1 MYDATIIYGTG
12 YSLLSAHWSGPPHS
26 RHTHSDRWQ
35 PFESSRRWYRTRVCA
50 VYPSSRHTA
59 VERRRS
65 QSGVPAA
72 EASRWSP
79 PRGRLRPPLAGAE
92 LDRLRGARSLGDAL
106 ARRLV
111 RRRGVGRARGSA
123 ARLARTAR
131 RLGAVGGADARRGAP
146 RRGLCRGACS
156 ESTNKVR
163 SLGLSGVGTQHEWR
177 QCAACEKSCV
187 ERTYLPTYLRG
198 RTRGSGRQRHSR
210 RRRWSRTCTS
220 RRPPAPAPVR
230 KYK

>member
-1 MYDATIIYGTG
+1 MYDHIR
-12 YSLLSAHWSGPPHS
+12 YSRRIGPVHHTVVTLTVIGGNHS
-26 RHTHSDRWQ
+26 SI
-35 PFESSRRWYRTRVCA
+35 ESSRRWYRMCYLSVVTAHCCRAAPVS
-50 VYPSSRHTA
+50 VRRPTSSSC
-59 VERRRS
+59 S
-65 QSGVPAA
+65 QPL
-72 EASRWSP
+72 WSP
-79 PRGRLRPPLAGAE
+79 PRGRLRPPLAGAK
-92 LDRLRGARSLGDAL
+92 LDCLRGARSLGDAL

-220 RRPPAPAPVR
+220 RRPPAPAPEEV
-230 KYK
+230 

>member
-1 MYDATIIYGTG
+1 MCYLPVVT
-12 YSLLSAHWSGPPHS
+12 AHCCRAAPVSVRRPTS
-26 RHTHSDRWQ
+26 SSCSQ
-35 PFESSRRWYRTRVCA
+35 PL
-50 VYPSSRHTA
+50 
-59 VERRRS
+59 
-65 QSGVPAA
+65 
-72 EASRWSP
+72 WSP

-163 SLGLSGVGTQHEWR
+163 SLGLSGAGTQHERR

-220 RRPPAPAPVR
+220 RRPPAPAPGKV
-230 KYK
+230 

>member
-1 MYDATIIYGTG
+1 MHVRSYTV
-12 YSLLSAHWSGPPHS
+12 LSAHWSSPPHS
-26 RHTHSDRWQ
+26 CHTHSDRWQ
-35 PFESSRRWYRTRVCA
+35 PFEYRELPRRWYRMCYLPVVTAHCCRAAPVS
-50 VYPSSRHTA
+50 VRRPTSSSC
-59 VERRRS
+59 S
-65 QSGVPAA
+65 QPL
-72 EASRWSP
+72 WSP
-79 PRGRLRPPLAGAE
+79 PRGRLRPPFAGAK

-163 SLGLSGVGTQHEWR
+163 SLGLFIGGGD
-177 QCAACEKSCV
+177 
-187 ERTYLPTYLRG
+187 PT
-198 RTRGSGRQRHSR
+198 
-210 RRRWSRTCTS
+210 
-220 RRPPAPAPVR
+220 
-230 KYK
+230 

>member
-1 MYDATIIYGTG
+1 MYDHIR
-12 YSLLSAHWSGPPHS
+12 YSRRIGPVHHTVVTLTVIGGNHS
-26 RHTHSDRWQ
+26 SI
-35 PFESSRRWYRTRVCA
+35 ESSPGAGTVCA
-50 VYPSSRHTA
+50 IYPSSRHTA

-163 SLGLSGVGTQHEWR
+163 SLGLFIGGGD
-177 QCAACEKSCV
+177 
-187 ERTYLPTYLRG
+187 PT
-198 RTRGSGRQRHSR
+198 
-210 RRRWSRTCTS
+210 
-220 RRPPAPAPVR
+220 
-230 KYK
+230 

>member
-1 MYDATIIYGTG
+1 MCY
-12 YSLLSAHWSGPPHS
+12 LSVVTAHCCRAAPVSVRRPTS
-26 RHTHSDRWQ
+26 SSCIQ
-35 PFESSRRWYRTRVCA
+35 PL
-50 VYPSSRHTA
+50 
-59 VERRRS
+59 
-65 QSGVPAA
+65 
-72 EASRWSP
+72 WSP
-79 PRGRLRPPLAGAE
+79 PRGRLRPPLAGAK
-92 LDRLRGARSLGDAL
+92 LDCLRGARSLGDAL

-177 QCAACEKSCV
+177 QRAACVKSRV
-187 ERTYLPTYLRG
+187 WSVYLLTYLPAREDAREWPPATLSSSALVSDMHVSSAS
-198 RTRGSGRQRHSR
+198 GSGS
-210 RRRWSRTCTS
+210 
-220 RRPPAPAPVR
+220 
-230 KYK
+230 

>member
-1 MYDATIIYGTG
+1 MHVRSYTV
-12 YSLLSAHWSGPPHS
+12 LSAHWSSPPHS
-26 RHTHSDRWQ
+26 CHTHSDRWQ
-35 PFESSRRWYRTRVCA
+35 PFEYRELPRRWYRMCYLPVVTAHCCRAAPVS
-50 VYPSSRHTA
+50 VRRPTSSSC
-59 VERRRS
+59 S
-65 QSGVPAA
+65 QPL
-72 EASRWSP
+72 WSP

-111 RRRGVGRARGSA
+111 RRRGVGRARGNA

-163 SLGLSGVGTQHEWR
+163 SLDLSGVGTQHEWR

-220 RRPPAPAPVR
+220 RRPPAPAPEEV
-230 KYK
+230 

>member
-1 MYDATIIYGTG
+1 MCY
-12 YSLLSAHWSGPPHS
+12 LSVVTAHCCRVAPVSVRRPTS
-26 RHTHSDRWQ
+26 SSCSQ
-35 PFESSRRWYRTRVCA
+35 PL
-50 VYPSSRHTA
+50 
-59 VERRRS
+59 
-65 QSGVPAA
+65 
-72 EASRWSP
+72 WSP
-79 PRGRLRPPLAGAE
+79 PRGRLRPPLAGAK
-92 LDRLRGARSLGDAL
+92 LDCLRGARSLGDAL

-111 RRRGVGRARGSA
+111 RRRGVGRARGNA

-177 QCAACEKSCV
+177 QCAACEKPCV

-220 RRPPAPAPVR
+220 RRPPAPAPEEV
-230 KYK
+230 